1 MGRVNIK
8 MDLRRYC
15 CCLVQTAC
23 KVFGVL
29 EILYSLDNFVIVL
42 WLMIT
47 GDLGKDWTEIYMEF
61 MDFHF
66 EEEVKETKDLK
77 NFLYGCTIFSWIA
90 LVLSFILMTS
100 SVLLIYGAC
109 HKQRG
114 FFLPILI
121 AIPIQT
127 IFRMIS
133 GFCYFSY
140 YQEIKIE
147 KLEDSNVPAKKGM
160 A

>member
-1 MGRVNIK
+1 MN
-8 MDLRRYC
+8 LRRYC

-77 NFLYGCTIFSWIA
+77 NFLHGCTIFGWIA

-114 FFLPILI
+114 FFLPILV

-127 IFRMIS
+127 IFR
-133 GFCYFSY
+133 
-140 YQEIKIE
+140 
-147 KLEDSNVPAKKGM
+147 
-160 A
+160 

>member
-1 MGRVNIK
+1 MN
-8 MDLRRYC
+8 LRRYC

-29 EILYSLDNFVIVL
+29 EILYSLETFVSIL

-47 GDLGKDWTEIYMEF
+47 GDLGKNWISSYIEF

-77 NFLYGCTIFSWIA
+77 NFLHGCTIFCWIA

-109 HKQRG
+109 HKNRG
-114 FFLPILI
+114 FFLPILV

-127 IFRMIS
+127 IFR
-133 GFCYFSY
+133 
-140 YQEIKIE
+140 
-147 KLEDSNVPAKKGM
+147 
-160 A
+160 